1 MKRGSVKGKT
11 LSGGLEDGGGPMCA
25 RDAASIKNE
34 RPLASRSIFQRLLRA
49 GRAFNT
55 NVGGQHGFTL
65 IELMMTLT
73 ILTILTLGVIPLVK
87 LSVKRQR
94 EQRLRE
100 ALREMRTAIEEF
112 HRDTMGM
119 QCSGGVAIQAAPTG
133 PIPNPAQAGGQAG
146 GQQQGQAQMVI
157 DPRSKV
163 VISDCTI
170 FTVDNPDRYP
180 PDLETLV
187 NGVNIV
193 PRAPQGQLGG
203 AGLTGS
209 SQTATTVGG
218 QLSTKKKI
226 YLRAIPVDPVTGQA
240 DWCMRS
246 SYESADSETCSQG
259 ENVFDVRSKSTE
271 TALNGEKY
279 SEW

>member
-1 MKRGSVKGKT
+1 MSRSLK
-11 LSGGLEDGGGPMCA
+11 DGGGLSLNFNAA
-25 RDAASIKNE
+25 R
-34 RPLASRSIFQRLLRA
+34 QR
-49 GRAFNT
+49 
-55 NVGGQHGFTL
+55 GFTL

-112 HRDTMGM
+112 HRDTIGM
-119 QCSGGVAIQAAPTG
+119 QCQGGVAIQAAPTG
-133 PIPNPAQAGGQAG
+133 PIPNPAQNPGGQPG
-146 GQQQGQAQMVI
+146 GQPQQGQVQMVI

-193 PRAPQGQLGG
+193 PRAPQGGLGG

-218 QLSTKKKI
+218 QLSTKKKV
-226 YLRAIPVDPVTGQA
+226 YLRAIPVDPITGQA
-240 DWCMRS
+240 DWCLRS
-246 SYESADSETCSQG
+246 SYESADSETCSEG

-279 SEW
+279 NEW